1 VSYCALAI
9 VLAPARLTWLM
20 QPLDTHGFQRYK
32 AHLRSQYQ
40 DARCRSAGDGD
51 LAIGEFLPC
60 VHSAVRTVLQGTR
73 WAGAFSQDGFG
84 DGQAEVPS
92 FIKRQ
97 IGATGTV
104 QAPVSRPSDEQL
116 ALCFPKR
123 MRVPAQLLWRP
134 FDVAP
139 EPLALPS
146 TASSSHD
153 VARVPIALPAP
164 REPRTRAEHRA
175 AAIVSATATTHASR
189 GSALDGAHAAAAADA
204 PRVLGRTRAET
215 RRLAALANG
224 GRPA

>member
-1 VSYCALAI
+1 MCTQRREDSVARHALGWCVQPGWFRRRPGGGVI
-9 VLAPARLTWLM
+9 VHQAPDWCHWHC
-20 QPLDTHGFQRYK
+20 P
-32 AHLRSQYQ
+32 
-40 DARCRSAGDGD
+40 
-51 LAIGEFLPC
+51 
-60 VHSAVRTVLQGTR
+60 GTR
-73 WAGAFSQDGFG
+73 
-84 DGQAEVPS
+84 V
-92 FIKRQ
+92 
-97 IGATGTV
+97 
-104 QAPVSRPSDEQL
+104 APERRAVG
-116 ALCFPKR
+116 LCFPKR

-175 AAIVSATATTHASR
+175 AASASATATTHASR